1 MRTQSKSKRARF
13 GLLRGDVME
22 SITLGDISN
31 VLVFIAGILAAGG
44 SIAVFFGKRF
54 GKVIQKELEPL
65 NNKMDALSAQVKQV
79 DIDNTKNYLQQ
90 TISAIDTGVKLDTAA
105 RERFYEN
112 YDHYT
117 NDLNLNSWVH
127 KEVDRLE
134 KEGKL

>member
-1 MRTQSKSKRARF
+1 MGS
-13 GLLRGDVME
+13 V
-22 SITLGDISN
+22 TLGDISN
-31 VLVFIAGILAAGG
+31 VLIFIAGILASSG
-44 SIAVFFGKRF
+44 SIAMFFSKRF
-54 GKVIQKELEPL
+54 GKMMSEQLKPTNDKI
-65 NNKMDALSAQVKQV
+65 DALSKQVNQV

-90 TISAIDTGVKLDTAA
+90 TISAIDAGVKLDTAG

-117 NDLNLNSWVH
+117 NELNLNSWVH

>member
-1 MRTQSKSKRARF
+1 
-13 GLLRGDVME
+13 ME
-22 SITLGDISN
+22 AITLGDISN
-31 VLVFIAGILAAGG
+31 VLVFIAGILTAGG
-44 SIAVFFGKRF
+44 TIAGFMSKRF
-54 GKVIQKELEPL
+54 GKMMKEELKPL
-65 NNKMDALSAQVKQV
+65 NDKIDGLASQVNQV

-90 TISAIDTGVKLDTAA
+90 TISAVSAGVKLDQAA

-127 KEVDRLE
+127 KEVERLE

>member
-1 MRTQSKSKRARF
+1 MQ
-13 GLLRGDVME
+13 

-31 VLVFIAGILAAGG
+31 VLIFIAGILTAGG
-44 SIAVFFGKRF
+44 TIAGFMSKRF
-54 GKVIQKELEPL
+54 GRMMKEELKPL
-65 NNKMDALSAQVKQV
+65 NDKVDRVAEQVRQV

-90 TISAIDTGVKLDTAA
+90 AISAIDAGEKLDGAA

-117 NDLNLNSWVH
+117 NDLHLNSWVH
-127 KEVDRLE
+127 KEVSRLE

>member
-1 MRTQSKSKRARF
+1 
-13 GLLRGDVME
+13 ME

-31 VLVFIAGILAAGG
+31 VLVFIAGILASGG
-44 SIAVFFGKRF
+44 SIAVFFSKRF
-54 GKVIQKELEPL
+54 GKMMSEQLKPTNDKI
-65 NNKMDALSAQVKQV
+65 DALSAQVNQV

-90 TISAIDTGVKLDTAA
+90 TISAVSDGVKLDQAA

-127 KEVDRLE
+127 KEVERLE

>member
-1 MRTQSKSKRARF
+1 
-13 GLLRGDVME
+13 ME

-31 VLVFIAGILAAGG
+31 VLIFIAGILASGG
-44 SIAVFFGKRF
+44 SIAMFFGKRF
-54 GKVIQKELEPL
+54 GKIMDEKLSPL
-65 NNKMDALSAQVKQV
+65 NTKMDNLAVKVNQV

-90 TISAIDTGVKLDTAA
+90 TISAIDHGEKLDRAA

-127 KEVDRLE
+127 KEVERLE

>member
-1 MRTQSKSKRARF
+1 MN
-13 GLLRGDVME
+13 G
-22 SITLGDISN
+22 ITLGDISN
-31 VLVFIAGILAAGG
+31 VLVFIAGVLTAGG
-44 SIAVFFGKRF
+44 TIAGFMSKRF
-54 GKVIQKELEPL
+54 GKMMKEQLQPL
-65 NNKMDALSAQVKQV
+65 NDKIDGLSKQVHQV

-90 TISAIDTGVKLDTAA
+90 QISAIDAGDRLDTAA

>member
-1 MRTQSKSKRARF
+1 
-13 GLLRGDVME
+13 ME

-31 VLVFIAGILAAGG
+31 VLIFIAGIFTAGG
-44 SIAVFFGKRF
+44 TIAGFMSKRF
-54 GKVIQKELEPL
+54 GKMMKEELKPL
-65 NNKMDALSAQVKQV
+65 NSKIDDLSVQVAQV

-90 TISAIDTGVKLDTAA
+90 AISSIDAGEKLDGAA

-127 KEVDRLE
+127 KEVERLE

>member
-1 MRTQSKSKRARF
+1 
-13 GLLRGDVME
+13 ME

-90 TISAIDTGVKLDTAA
+90 TISAIDTGMKLDTAA

>member
-1 MRTQSKSKRARF
+1 MQ
-13 GLLRGDVME
+13 

-31 VLVFIAGILAAGG
+31 VLIFIAGILTAGG
-44 SIAVFFGKRF
+44 AIAGFMSKRF
-54 GKVIQKELEPL
+54 GRMMKEELKPL
-65 NNKMDALSAQVKQV
+65 NDKVDRVAEQVRQV

-90 TISAIDTGVKLDTAA
+90 AISAIDAGEKLDGAA

-117 NDLNLNSWVH
+117 NELNLNSWVH
-127 KEVDRLE
+127 KEVERLE

>member
-90 TISAIDTGVKLDTAA
+90 TISAVDTGVKLDTAA

>member
-1 MRTQSKSKRARF
+1 
-13 GLLRGDVME
+13 ME

-31 VLVFIAGILAAGG
+31 VLIFIAGILTSGGAIAGFM
-44 SIAVFFGKRF
+44 SRRF
-54 GKVIQKELEPL
+54 GKVMKDELRPL
-65 NNKMDALSAQVKQV
+65 NEKIDDLSLQVKQV

-90 TISAIDTGVKLDTAA
+90 SISAIDAGEKLDTAA
-105 RERFYEN
+105 RERFFEN

-134 KEGKL
+134 KEGKI

>member
-1 MRTQSKSKRARF
+1 
-13 GLLRGDVME
+13 ME

-31 VLVFIAGILAAGG
+31 VLIFIAGILTAGG
-44 SIAVFFGKRF
+44 SIAGFMSRRF
-54 GKVIQKELEPL
+54 GKVMKEELKPL
-65 NNKMDALSAQVKQV
+65 NDKIDGLANQVNQV

-90 TISAIDTGVKLDTAA
+90 TISAVSEGAKLDTAA

-127 KEVDRLE
+127 KEVERLE

>member
-1 MRTQSKSKRARF
+1 
-13 GLLRGDVME
+13 ME

-31 VLVFIAGILAAGG
+31 VLMFIAGILTAGG
-44 SIAVFFGKRF
+44 TIAGFMSKRF
-54 GKVIQKELEPL
+54 GKMMKEELKPL
-65 NNKMDALSAQVKQV
+65 NQKVDNLAGAVKQV

-90 TISAIDTGVKLDTAA
+90 AISAIDAGEKMDTAA

>member
-1 MRTQSKSKRARF
+1 
-13 GLLRGDVME
+13 ME

-31 VLVFIAGILAAGG
+31 VLVFIAGILASGG
-44 SIAVFFGKRF
+44 SIAVFFSKRF
-54 GKVIQKELEPL
+54 GKMMAEQLKPTNEKI
-65 NNKMDALSAQVKQV
+65 DAISAQVKQV

-90 TISAIDTGVKLDTAA
+90 TISAIDSGARLDTAG

>member
-1 MRTQSKSKRARF
+1 
-13 GLLRGDVME
+13 ME

-31 VLVFIAGILAAGG
+31 VLIFIAGIFTAGG
-44 SIAVFFGKRF
+44 TIAGFMSRRF
-54 GKVIQKELEPL
+54 GKVMKEELKPL
-65 NNKMDALSAQVKQV
+65 NEKIDGLASQVNQV

-90 TISAIDTGVKLDTAA
+90 TISAVSEGAKLDTAA

-127 KEVDRLE
+127 KEVERLE